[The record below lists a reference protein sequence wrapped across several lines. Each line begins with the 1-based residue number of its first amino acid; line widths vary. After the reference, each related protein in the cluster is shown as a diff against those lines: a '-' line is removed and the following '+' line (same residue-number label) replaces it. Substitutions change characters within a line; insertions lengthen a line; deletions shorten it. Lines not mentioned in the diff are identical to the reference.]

1 MSTVKISVRVYPED
15 LEYLK
20 KHPVED
26 VQGRRIVPYNETIR
40 ELLHGFVK
48 DLKEMRANGLNS

>member
-1 MSTVKISVRVYPED
+1 MSTVKISVRIYPED

-26 VQGRRIVPYNETIR
+26 VAGKRQVPYNETIR
-40 ELLHGFVK
+40 ELIHGFVEE
-48 DLKEMRANGLNS
+48 LKEMRGHA